1 MVKIDKEKERK
12 RMGQRIADLRREKGM
27 TQQAIADGAGLQ
39 RCHVARIEAGR
50 YSVGLDTLAA
60 IGEAMDMEIDYVP
73 KK

>member
-27 TQQAIADGAGLQ
+27 TQQAIADGDGLQ

-50 YSVGLDTLAA
+50 YSVGLDMLAA